1 MKKRNTRGNQKVK
14 KKIRIRAA
22 YIVAA
27 VCLLAAGALLCHFF
41 EFGVHGQGT
50 RLAFNIDNPAGNGF
64 SRDLTVYTENG
75 ITRAAFSGR
84 ITVDGT
90 AEITVAANE
99 DGGVV
104 YRESYTDL
112 KSKTIEFVLDDLK
125 PYAYYTLRFASDDS
139 KGGHLLLVTDES
151 LVERPERAARPEH
164 SPPSHS

>member
-1 MKKRNTRGNQKVK
+1 MK

-22 YIVAA
+22 YVVTAI
-27 VCLLAAGALLCHFF
+27 CLLAAGALFCRLF
-41 EFGVHGQGT
+41 ELGVHGQGT

-90 AEITVAANE
+90 AEITVTANE
-99 DGGVV
+99 DGSVV
-104 YRESYTDL
+104 YRESYSNL
-112 KSKTIEFVLDDLK
+112 RSKTIDFVVDNLN

-139 KGGHLLLVTDES
+139 KAGHLLLVTDES
-151 LVERPERAARPEH
+151 LVERPERPARPEH
-164 SPPSHS
+164 SPPSHT